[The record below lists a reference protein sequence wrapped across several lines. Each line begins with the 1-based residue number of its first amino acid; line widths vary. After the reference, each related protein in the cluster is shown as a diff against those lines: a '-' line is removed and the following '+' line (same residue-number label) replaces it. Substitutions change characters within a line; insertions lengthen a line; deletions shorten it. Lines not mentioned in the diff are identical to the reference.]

1 MAVELNPGIFR
12 EYDIRGIADRDFT
25 DEKSELLGRSIGTYQ
40 RRAGKRRITLGRDCR
55 LHSPR
60 IRDAVLRGL
69 LSTGLEVTDIGVCP
83 TPVLY
88 FSVNHWKMDGGVM
101 ITASHNPA
109 PDNGL
114 KICVGPS
121 TIHGREIRRLYEI
134 ATAGDFVSE
143 PGGRLLEREVIP
155 EYIEYVKGQIRSPR
169 KLRIAVDAGNGPGG
183 LTALP
188 IFRALGHEV
197 HELYCEPDGRFPNH
211 HPDPTVADNLRDLIA
226 LVREKNLDAGIAY
239 DGDADRIGVVN
250 ERGEI
255 LWGDQLMIVFTRA
268 ILRERTGTF
277 IADVKCSRTL
287 YDDVPKHGGRI
298 VMWKTGHSL
307 IKEKMKEEKALLA
320 GEMSGHIF
328 FADRW
333 YGFDDAVYASAR
345 LVEILSETTAPLSSL
360 LADVPKTVATPEI
373 RVDTDDAKKFDIVER
388 AKKHF
393 AARYEVIDIDGA
405 RINFPNGWGLVRA
418 SNTQPALVLR
428 FEATDQ
434 ASLDAIRNE
443 VESVVRELS

>member
-1 MAVELNPGIFR
+1 MTVELNPGIFR

-60 IRDAVLRGL
+60 IREAVLRGL

-88 FSVNHWKMDGGVM
+88 FSVNHWKLDGGVM

-121 TIHGREIRRLYEI
+121 TIHGREIRRLHEI
-134 ATAGDFVSE
+134 AAAGDFVNE
-143 PGGRLLEREVIP
+143 PGGRLLERDVIA
-155 EYIEYVKGQIRSPR
+155 EYVEYVASQIRSPR

-226 LVREKNLDAGIAY
+226 LVREKNLDVGIAY

-287 YDDVPKHGGRI
+287 YDDVPTHGGRI

-320 GEMSGHIF
+320 GEMSGHMF

-360 LADVPKTVATPEI
+360 LADVPKTVSTPEI